1 MILQKEI
8 VSIAES
14 KKVSKSTIDK
24 DWALGHF
31 LDAIY
36 STPGLK
42 DVLIFKGGTC
52 LKKCYFP
59 DYRFSEDLDFTS
71 LDSKLEFTN
80 AHLKSIC
87 DYVGSRSQMTTHIH
101 SLQPLIFKDVL
112 TGYEATIKFWGADHP
127 RNEAP
132 PSPDRWQ
139 TKIKI
144 EVILYELLIF
154 PPEMKNISHAYSDKL
169 SVSSHAV
176 PCYSINEILAEKIRS
191 LIQRSYAAPR
201 DLYDIWYLT
210 KNNKNLDY
218 KPVVTAFHKKLKFKK
233 HKFSGI
239 DQLIN
244 PDNDK
249 VLRSAWTNSLAHQ
262 ITGAQLPEYDVV
274 KNELQKL
281 FNKILL

>member
-8 VSIAES
+8 ISIAEA
-14 KKVSKSTIDK
+14 KQVSKSTIDK

-31 LDAIY
+31 LDALY
-36 STPGLK
+36 SIPGFK

-71 LDSKLEFTN
+71 LDSKFELTN
-80 AHLKSIC
+80 THLKNIC
-87 DYVGSRSQMTTHIH
+87 DHVSEHAQIATYIL
-101 SLQPLIFKDVL
+101 SLQPLRFKDEL
-112 TGYEATIKFWGADHP
+112 TGYEAIIKFWGADHP

-144 EVILYELLIF
+144 EIILYELLIF
-154 PPEMKNISHAYSDKL
+154 PSEKKNITHVYSDKL
-169 SVSSHAV
+169 SESSQTV
-176 PCYSINEILAEKIRS
+176 PCYSINEVIAEKIRA

-201 DLYDIWYLT
+201 DFYDIWYLT
-210 KNNKNLDY
+210 TNNKNLNY
-218 KPVVTAFHKKLKFKK
+218 KDIIIAFHEKLKFKK
-233 HKFSGI
+233 HKFTGI

-244 PDNDK
+244 SDNDK
-249 VLRSAWTNSLAHQ
+249 ALRSAWTNSLAHQ
-262 ITGAQLPEYDVV
+262 IPGSQLPEYDFV
-274 KNELQKL
+274 KDELKKL
-281 FNKILL
+281 FELIF

>member
-31 LDAIY
+31 LDGLY
-36 STPGLK
+36 SIPELRN
-42 DVLIFKGGTC
+42 VLIFKGGTC

-71 LDSKLEFTN
+71 LDSKFELTN

-87 DYVGSRSQMTTHIH
+87 DYVATQAQIATHIV
-101 SLQPLIFKDVL
+101 SLQPLMFKNEL
-112 TGYEATIKFWGADHP
+112 TGFEAVIKFWGADHP

-144 EVILYELLIF
+144 EIILYELLIF
-154 PPEMKNISHAYSDKL
+154 PSEMKNILHSYSDKL
-169 SVSSHAV
+169 SASSDAV
-176 PCYSINEILAEKIRS
+176 PCYSINEVLAEKIRA
-191 LIQRSYAAPR
+191 LIQRSYMAPR
-201 DLYDIWYLT
+201 DFYDIWYLT
-210 KNNKNLDY
+210 INNKNLDY
-218 KPVVTAFHKKLKFKK
+218 KAIVAAFHKKLKFKK
-233 HKFSGI
+233 HEFHSI

-244 PDNDK
+244 SDNDK
-249 VLRSAWTNSLAHQ
+249 ALQSAWTNSLAHQ
-262 ITGAQLPEYDVV
+262 ISVSQLPEYDVV
-274 KNELQKL
+274 KKELQKL
-281 FNKILL
+281 FERIF